1 MCTWLSLVLPQ
12 VCMEHLLY
20 TSPHSGHWG
29 RICKENRQELLSSFG
44 RPGGGGGAGGG
55 DPVGQVGAAAKAKGR
70 LSGAIIFEP
79 ENKGVSVFVCL
90 GGRACPCV
98 YWETTLGW
106 AEPWAHQ
113 QGL

>member
-1 MCTWLSLVLPQ
+1 MW
-12 VCMEHLLY
+12 
-20 TSPHSGHWG
+20 
-29 RICKENRQELLSSFG
+29 
-44 RPGGGGGAGGG
+44 
-55 DPVGQVGAAAKAKGR
+55 DPVGQVGAVAKGR

-90 GGRACPCV
+90 CLDGWACPCV

-106 AEPWAHQ
+106 AEPWARQ

>member
-1 MCTWLSLVLPQ
+1 M
-12 VCMEHLLY
+12 Y

-29 RICKENRQELLSSFG
+29 RICKENRPWQPQGVGE
-44 RPGGGGGAGGG
+44 
-55 DPVGQVGAAAKAKGR
+55 PVGQVGAEAKGR

-90 GGRACPCV
+90 CLGGRVCPGVC
-98 YWETTLGW
+98 WEPTLGW
-106 AEPWAHQ
+106 AEPWARW